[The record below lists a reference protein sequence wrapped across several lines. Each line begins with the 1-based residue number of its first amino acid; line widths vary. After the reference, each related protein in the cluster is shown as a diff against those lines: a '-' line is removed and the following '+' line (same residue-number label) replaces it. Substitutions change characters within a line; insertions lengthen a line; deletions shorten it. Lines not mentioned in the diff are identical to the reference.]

1 MHGTLANPL
10 TNLRHEHFA
19 QALARGKTANEAY
32 VLAGYK
38 ANDGNASRM
47 KGNERISARV
57 QEIVGRAAERAEVS
71 LERVLREL
79 KAIAFSDISKA
90 VTWGPSVQVREEE
103 EDGHRVKVIVN
114 AVLLVPSDK
123 LDENTTAAIA
133 AVSQSSTGAVRIK
146 MHNKLAAL
154 VVLGKYLGMFDE
166 RPQNSNVIYA
176 ISDEPMSAE
185 EWKKQFVKE
194 G

>member
-1 MHGTLANPL
+1 MGPLANQ
-10 TNLRHEHFA
+10 RHERFA
-19 QALARGKTANEAY
+19 QALAQGKTASEAY

-79 KAIAFSDISKA
+79 AAIAFSNITKA
-90 VTWGPSVQVREEE
+90 VTWGPSVQVREEKDE
-103 EDGHRVKVIVN
+103 GGQRVKVVTS
-114 AVLLVPSDK
+114 AVSLVPRDK
-123 LDENTTAAIA
+123 LDENTAAAIA
-133 AVSQSSTGAVRIK
+133 AVSQSSTGALRVS

-154 VVLGKYLGMFDE
+154 VALGKHLGMFDQ
-166 RPQNSNVIYA
+166 RTQKTNV
-176 ISDEPMSAE
+176 
-185 EWKKQFVKE
+185 V
-194 G
+194 